1 MNGCGLHIWTLDA
14 AKFSFKTMHP
24 APLEIICFHCQQ
36 AAEKFLKSIFI
47 HLNITIIKTN
57 CLPLLV
63 TTLLDYIDVPNEIDD
78 ISEYLTQ
85 FATRTRYPNVT
96 KIDED
101 QTKLAISQAEQV
113 KIWAE
118 KIITDKSNE
127 QSGKEDETADTTS
140 RQSEMNLNNVKV

>member
-1 MNGCGLHIWTLDA
+1 MNDDVYIIDEWLRFANMDLDA

-118 KIITDKSNE
+118 KIIAEKSNE
-127 QSGKEDETADTTS
+127 QSGQEDETAETP
-140 RQSEMNLNNVKV
+140 RN

>member
-1 MNGCGLHIWTLDA
+1 MNDDVYIIDEWLRFANMDLDA
-14 AKFSFKTMHP
+14 AKFSFKTMRP

-36 AAEKFLKSIFI
+36 ADEKFLKSIFI

-101 QTKLAISQAEQV
+101 TTKLAIAQAEQV

-118 KIITDKSNE
+118 KIIAEKSSE
-127 QSGKEDETADTTS
+127 QSSQEDETADTTTD
-140 RQSEMNLNNVKV
+140 